1 MIGKRGGGIQE
12 QFFSMND
19 EIYYP
24 VPQQESQLFAY
35 RLLVAGSRR
44 ARPDDPAITTLFH
57 EQCFILTL
65 AGRGILEVG
74 GKRSIAKPGSIAW
87 IDTSRPYAHHC
98 HGEGDVWH
106 YLWIGVEGAGL
117 VGLHGWLG
125 FRDAPVIDID
135 ASGEIRAILDLAKSA
150 DRNVIAAINAAI
162 AGFLAAIAPPR
173 TALAQQA
180 SPSGDRVIETLVAD
194 IRRDI
199 ASDWSVPRMAGIAG
213 VSNSQ
218 FHRRFL
224 QVFGLP
230 PAKWLRRER
239 INLARRYLKSG
250 FEKVGAIA
258 SRCGYEDPFH
268 FSRDFRAMTGM
279 SPTAYRSHVELDVR
293 QNG

>member
-1 MIGKRGGGIQE
+1 MIKQDGAQKQE
-12 QFFSMND
+12 EIVGMND

-24 VPQQESQLFAY
+24 VPHREAQLFAY

-65 AGRGILEVG
+65 SGRGIVEVG
-74 GKRSIAKPGSIAW
+74 GRRSIARPGTIAW
-87 IDTSRPYAHHC
+87 LDTSRPYAHHC

-117 VGLHGWLG
+117 AGLHAWLG
-125 FRDAPVIDID
+125 FRDAPVIDVSAAD
-135 ASGEIRAILDLAKSA
+135 DIRAILDLARSA
-150 DRNVIAAINAAI
+150 EPNAIAAINAAI
-162 AGFLAAIAPPR
+162 AGFLTVIAPLRAAVAQKAAPFGD
-173 TALAQQA
+173 LA
-180 SPSGDRVIETLVAD
+180 IETLVAD

-199 ASDWSVPRMAGIAG
+199 AADWSVPRMAAQVG
-213 VSNSQ
+213 VSHSQ
-218 FHRRFL
+218 FHRRFS

-230 PAKWLRRER
+230 PARWLRQER
-239 INLARRYLKSG
+239 INLARRFLKSG

-279 SPTAYRSHVELDVR
+279 SPTAYRGHEERDA
-293 QNG
+293 G